1 MELDS
6 GVGGE
11 KTEGEGALQAEDGA
25 GQRKSRMQKTIQI
38 SLRLNICLQIY
49 SAAFCCA
56 PHRVSNVY
64 VYYKVIYYAVVG
76 EGG

>member
-1 MELDS
+1 MNELDS

-11 KTEGEGALQAEDGA
+11 KAEGEGALQAEDGS
-25 GQRKSRMQKTIQI
+25 GQRKPSMQKTIQI

-56 PHRVSNVY
+56 RHRVSKYMSIIFNIAMY
-64 VYYKVIYYAVVG
+64 SIYAM
-76 EGG
+76 